1 MDRYNVMLKTFIIC
15 QQNKESIHVNI
26 SKTQKTVIRLE
37 IEGEYAFYL
46 FIYRKCS
53 NQLKLQN

>member
-1 MDRYNVMLKTFIIC
+1 MDKYNGMLITFIIC
-15 QQNKESIHVNI
+15 QQNKESIHMNI

-46 FIYRKCS
+46 FIYINCS

>member
-1 MDRYNVMLKTFIIC
+1 MDKYNVMLITFIIC

-46 FIYRKCS
+46 FIYINCS